1 MSSAPKDLAEFVS
14 QERTEYISNEE
25 ILGLTCPISIISN
38 KAKRTSI
45 SAGRNRGS
53 AEKTN

>member
-1 MSSAPKDLAEFVS
+1 MSSAPKNLAEFVS